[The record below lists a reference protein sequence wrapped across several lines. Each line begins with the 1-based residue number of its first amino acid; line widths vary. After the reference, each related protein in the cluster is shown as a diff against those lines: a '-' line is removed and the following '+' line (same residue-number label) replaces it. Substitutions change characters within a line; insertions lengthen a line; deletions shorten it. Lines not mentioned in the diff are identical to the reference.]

1 MTNNTF
7 SSFDPCQNVNAII
20 DERNQLINSCA
31 NLSMQNQSYQNQ
43 LNTVVA
49 QASGMY
55 IADQNTI
62 AYLRGTI
69 ESMKSQREV
78 ASRTFQQD
86 SSGITWCIEPSS
98 KKKEV
103 GYIHFNSYF
112 LLVSV
117 IDGMKNES
125 IVICYKAVLT
135 DSEIVVIPFEDIT
148 EKKLIKYFSK
158 FKIVCK
164 KDIAN
169 DCLYNMIIDAL
180 SNCYNNGMYIPEFP
194 GIVLKT
200 SDTGIEE
207 AEFLCSESKFPD
219 TFYYS
224 ISDAYLEKHLLFTN
238 KSVDKIY
245 DDLKPYICS
254 NIEQFLIVYS
264 CAGIISTYLKHIH
277 CNSIPLLSVEFTSS
291 DSKLLSGIFLKTYFR
306 NIPPKPL
313 NMSKFDLTSTLDNCN
328 DETLVLVDDTISET
342 HCKRL
347 KSIDTILNYKSDTYC
362 KPFNIAILSNE
373 IQYYLNPGDGIH
385 LEPDENFGKGYSADE
400 RFQLSKYLDEM
411 TRVFAETFCKHIDE
425 YNTFLKKSITDI
437 KAYEKNTFI
446 SGDYFTAY
454 AVLLSVYY
462 LWVQIFHA
470 ETNENYKGYLKNIFK
485 QSQDIEGGKT
495 FSIINSFTKILNSII
510 TNKKV
515 KIVNLGRDMKYKF
528 GNDTIIVDGDLML
541 MEESVI
547 KKYFLPEITEVQT
560 VNGILNTL
568 SKQEYLVA
576 TNGHKK
582 PTTVY
587 DEYGTPTHINL
598 IAVKYTEIVSSETIK
613 YIDNLSSAC
622 YFAEAPVSDKF
633 LPLVQNV
640 FGHQA
645 GQFII
650 SGENQ
655 HRCITGKSGIGKSV
669 FMTQT
674 MARLA
679 LKGERVIVFDSSN
692 SFSETEM
699 RKSLSGDFID
709 NNITFYDVSNTGL
722 PVDIMYTYEDCT
734 ITKQKNMLAAII
746 SEAMPDSSPIQINFL
761 KKVLKEYIKKYNHD
775 YDNFLY
781 AILEE
786 IKEVQTTTRD
796 SVYNKL
802 NDVFEEILD
811 CDDGTVK
818 KDWFSFLSNCKNI
831 TVIKIDEP
839 GGHNQ
844 KPITNMLLASL
855 YYAQMYQDVKN
866 PLNIFIDE
874 VQNENLSDENIISK
888 ILREGR
894 KDNIGLNIST
904 QYIGNGKEKHILRQA
919 GVNVYFKPEDSSSIK
934 ALATALGLRKNEI
947 WKIESMSKGEC
958 YIQGPIVNFSTND
971 RDETVISG
979 KTCLLPD
986 SPLLNK

>member
-20 DERNQLINSCA
+20 DENNQLKNNYA
-31 NLSMQNQSYQNQ
+31 NLYMQNQNCQNQ
-43 LNTVVA
+43 LNTVMA
-49 QASGMY
+49 QANGMH
-55 IADQNTI
+55 IAYQNTI
-62 AYLRGTI
+62 AQLHGKI
-69 ESMKSQREV
+69 EYMKSKRELDPH
-78 ASRTFQQD
+78 TFQQD
-86 SSGITWCIEPSS
+86 SSGITWCIEPSG

-112 LLVSV
+112 SLVSV

-125 IVICYKAVLT
+125 IVIYYKTALT
-135 DSEIVVIPFEDIT
+135 DSEIAVIPFEDIT

-169 DCLYNMIIDAL
+169 DCLYNMIMDAL
-180 SNCYNNGMYIPEFP
+180 NNCRDNGIYIPEFP

-207 AEFLCSESKFPD
+207 AEFLCSESELPD
-219 TFYYS
+219 AFYYS
-224 ISDAYLEKHLLFTN
+224 ISDAYLEKHLPFTN

-245 DDLKPYICS
+245 TDLKPYICS
-254 NIEQFLIVYS
+254 SMEQFLIVYS

-277 CNSIPLLSVEFTSS
+277 CNSMPILSVEFTSS
-291 DSKLLSGIFLKTYFR
+291 DSKLLSGVFLKTYFR
-306 NIPPKPL
+306 NTPPKSL

-328 DETLVLVDDTISET
+328 DETLVLVDDTVSET

-347 KSIDTILNYKSDTYC
+347 KSIDTIFNYKSDTYC
-362 KPFNIAILSNE
+362 KPFNIAVISNE

-400 RFQLSKYLDEM
+400 RSKLLKYLDEM
-411 TRVFAETFCKHIDE
+411 TRVFAETFCKHINE
-425 YNTFLKKSITDI
+425 YDTFLKESIAKI

-446 SGDYFTAY
+446 SEDYCTAY
-454 AVLLSVYY
+454 AVLLSVYH

-470 ETNENYKGYLKNIFK
+470 EINDNYKDYLKNIFK
-485 QSQDIEGGKT
+485 QSQDIESGKT
-495 FSIINSFTKILNSII
+495 FSIINSFTKILNGII

-515 KIVNLGRDMKYKF
+515 RIVNLDRNMKYKF
-528 GNDTIIVDGDLML
+528 ENDTIIVDGDLML
-541 MEESVI
+541 MEENVI

-613 YIDNLSSAC
+613 YIDSLSSAC
-622 YFAEAPVSDKF
+622 YFAEAPDSDKF

-655 HRCITGKSGIGKSV
+655 HRCITGKSGMGKSV

-674 MARLA
+674 MARIA
-679 LKGERVIVFDSSN
+679 LKGEHVIVFDSIN

-699 RKSLSGDFID
+699 KKSLS
-709 NNITFYDVSNTGL
+709 
-722 PVDIMYTYEDCT
+722 YE
-734 ITKQKNMLAAII
+734 KAA
-746 SEAMPDSSPIQINFL
+746 
-761 KKVLKEYIKKYNHD
+761 
-775 YDNFLY
+775 
-781 AILEE
+781 
-786 IKEVQTTTRD
+786 
-796 SVYNKL
+796 
-802 NDVFEEILD
+802 
-811 CDDGTVK
+811 
-818 KDWFSFLSNCKNI
+818 
-831 TVIKIDEP
+831 
-839 GGHNQ
+839 
-844 KPITNMLLASL
+844 
-855 YYAQMYQDVKN
+855 
-866 PLNIFIDE
+866 
-874 VQNENLSDENIISK
+874 
-888 ILREGR
+888 
-894 KDNIGLNIST
+894 
-904 QYIGNGKEKHILRQA
+904 
-919 GVNVYFKPEDSSSIK
+919 
-934 ALATALGLRKNEI
+934 
-947 WKIESMSKGEC
+947 
-958 YIQGPIVNFSTND
+958 
-971 RDETVISG
+971 
-979 KTCLLPD
+979 
-986 SPLLNK
+986 